1 MDRDKILSFEQL
13 VLFDK
18 NGFPLPAN
26 TSEDFM
32 KELHDMKV
40 REDDIFVVTYPK
52 SGTHWMQEIVHL
64 ILVEG
69 HGEMLD
75 SRHRQVVIEVAD
87 ARSISPEAVAANG
100 PILRLMK
107 SAPSPRVL
115 TTHVPSSFL
124 PKQQRETPRKLIYVY
139 RHPKD
144 VIVSYYH
151 FMLKILEIC
160 TGEKVVHS
168 KQQFANF
175 FDLFISGKFQYGS
188 WFDHVTGYYEYRD
201 NVNFLAISF
210 EAMKKDLRAAVQEIA
225 SFIGQHLDDASV
237 GRVVEGASLNSMKK
251 SFRKDQ
257 DQNKALG
264 KNVLNTELFVNKG
277 QMRQWKDY
285 FTAEQNQRV
294 DHLFC
299 KKMQNCHW
307 TEPYAPDSEEESS
320 TT

>member
-1 MDRDKILSFEQL
+1 MDRVKIFSFEQL

-40 REDDIFVVTYPK
+40 REDDIFVATYPK

-75 SRHRQVVIEVAD
+75 SSHRQVVIEVAD

-124 PKQQRETPRKLIYVY
+124 PKQQRETPRKVKMVGI
-139 RHPKD
+139 
-144 VIVSYYH
+144 
-151 FMLKILEIC
+151 
-160 TGEKVVHS
+160 
-168 KQQFANF
+168 
-175 FDLFISGKFQYGS
+175 
-188 WFDHVTGYYEYRD
+188 
-201 NVNFLAISF
+201 
-210 EAMKKDLRAAVQEIA
+210 KK
-225 SFIGQHLDDASV
+225 
-237 GRVVEGASLNSMKK
+237 
-251 SFRKDQ
+251 
-257 DQNKALG
+257 
-264 KNVLNTELFVNKG
+264 
-277 QMRQWKDY
+277 
-285 FTAEQNQRV
+285 
-294 DHLFC
+294 
-299 KKMQNCHW
+299 
-307 TEPYAPDSEEESS
+307 
-320 TT
+320 